1 MKYNLEY
8 YFDEKNPNQGKC
20 FLVRE
25 NSGQIAMAIFKELNS
40 IDVYRNFN
48 ITHTGKRIG
57 SQTNDT
63 MSIELLKVNPYFQN
77 KGIGKLLVKSII
89 EKAKEARC
97 NYVFVRA
104 EPFPDSLMNLN
115 ELITWYKKFGF
126 CELKKISNTEIL
138 LQLNLAHC

>member
-1 MKYNLEY
+1 MEFKLEY
-8 YFDEKNPNQGKC
+8 FFDEKNPSQGKC

-40 IDVYRNFN
+40 IDIYRNFN
-48 ITHTGKRIG
+48 IIHTGKRIG
-57 SQTNDT
+57 GQINDM

-77 KGIGKLLVKSII
+77 KGIGKQLVKAII

-104 EPFPDSLMNLN
+104 EPFPDSLMSFN
-115 ELITWYKKFGF
+115 ELVGWYKKFGF
-126 CELKKISNTEIL
+126 IELKKISSTE
-138 LQLNLAHC
+138 QLMTLVLK